1 MDNASRWLTN
11 AQIAVSTG
19 TSGNSSIPNYEHLA
33 LVSGGS
39 DYFGNA
45 GIAPLAA
52 GQRQP
57 RLGEALDYE
66 PRIPLGILEPSER
79 RPRIL

>member
-45 GIAPLAA
+45 GIAPRSRAA
-52 GQRQP
+52 TTSAGRNS
-57 RLGEALDYE
+57 G
-66 PRIPLGILEPSER
+66 R
-79 RPRIL
+79 RTSHSTWDSGTV